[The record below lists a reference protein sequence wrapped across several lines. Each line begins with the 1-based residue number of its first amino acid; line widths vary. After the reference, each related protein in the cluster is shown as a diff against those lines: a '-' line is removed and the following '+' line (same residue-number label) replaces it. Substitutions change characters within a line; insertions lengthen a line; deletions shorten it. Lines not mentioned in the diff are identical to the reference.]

1 MAALSRAEL
10 EAALSAS
17 FSQDVSWPIDHAS
30 LTALIDLGFSNAE
43 IARYFAVEPDD
54 VYMLRDRYG
63 LIGSRADGR
72 KGTCR

>member
-17 FSQDVSWPIDHAS
+17 FSQEVYWPIDHAS
-30 LTALIDLGFSNAE
+30 LTALIDLGFSDAE
-43 IARYFAVEPDD
+43 IATYFSVGPDD

-63 LIGSRADGR
+63 LM
-72 KGTCR
+72 